1 MTLIHTPNSK
11 GGKDFMGIGSQA
23 LQGPTNT
30 AVPNA
35 QLPYTPTGPLDY
47 FAMRD
52 ALGLRGDQP
61 ALSSD
66 PTISRLALTPGAT
79 FRPGEFESLM
89 ELARQ
94 AMAQQQ
100 QRGSIDQFY
109 HDPARQ
115 AEIEKRV
122 APAEQSAWLNLLDQI
137 RGTSRQAAFQRAD
150 TGNIGGSV
158 EASQK
163 AKIAGGAAQAG
174 AGLAD
179 QFQTQ
184 RDMLQRALEAARVNE
199 ILKTYDIDP
208 QLAASLQQ
216 RTQSF
221 GVQGD
226 TNALLEALRQRTAAM
241 HDTQA
246 DETSRAIGS
255 AINVGT
261 RAYQTYNQAGQAED
275 YQNFLNQMRSGSGQ
289 APAAIAPAG
298 YGAPGV
304 RA

>member
-1 MTLIHTPNSK
+1 M
-11 GGKDFMGIGSQA
+11 
-23 LQGPTNT
+23 
-30 AVPNA
+30 
-35 QLPYTPTGPLDY
+35 TGPLDY

-52 ALGLRGDQP
+52 RLGLQGNQP
-61 ALSSD
+61 ALSAD
-66 PTISRLALTPGAT
+66 PTIRSMALTPGAT

-89 ELARQ
+89 ELAR
-94 AMAQQQ
+94 AAVQQQ
-100 QRGSIDQFY
+100 TQRGSINSFY
-109 HDPARQ
+109 QDPARQ
-115 AEIEKRV
+115 TEIEQRV

-137 RGTSRQAAFQRAD
+137 RGASRNAAFQRAE

-163 AKIAGGAAQAG
+163 AKLAGGAAQAG

-221 GVQGD
+221 GVQGE
-226 TNALLEALRQRTAAM
+226 TNALLEALRRQAAAM

-246 DETSRAIGS
+246 DETSRALGS

-261 RAYQTYNQAGQAED
+261 RAYQTYNQAGQTED
-275 YQNFLNQMRSGSGQ
+275 YQNFLNQMRQ
-289 APAAIAPAG
+289 RPQQPAG
-298 YGAPGV
+298 YGATPVGV
-304 RA
+304 AP